1 MTAPRHPRRRG
12 GFTLLEVL
20 VALALAAVVAASLA
34 ALLVRVGR
42 TTADVG
48 VRTDRAQRA
57 GLAAALLR
65 GEVERAGRGQ
75 EAPGLTLTLQDGAPR
90 GDRVTVRYLAEAH
103 RVAPAEVDATFFAA
117 TDSAGRPNLYRKP
130 PDGVR
135 QPWLLGVEGVHV
147 VGAVSVDGRTRT
159 RAALSDGMELR
170 ALDLRVALYD
180 GEAVRLMAATR
191 RAGPVAV
198 DRPGG
203 TP

>member
-1 MTAPRHPRRRG
+1 MAL
-12 GFTLLEVL
+12 TLAV
-20 VALALAAVVAASLA
+20 VVAASMA

-48 VRTDRAQRA
+48 LRTDRTQRA

-65 GEVERAGRGQ
+65 GEIERAGRGQ
-75 EAPGLTLTLQDGAPR
+75 EAPGLTLTLQDGAHR

-135 QPWLLGVEGVHV
+135 QPWLLGVAGVHV
-147 VGAVSVDGRTRT
+147 VGAVSADGRTRT
-159 RAALSDGMELR
+159 RAALTDGTELR
-170 ALDLRVALYD
+170 ALDLRVSLSE
-180 GEAVRLMAATR
+180 GEDVRLTAATR
-191 RAGPVAV
+191 RAGPVV
-198 DRPGG
+198 VERPGG
-203 TP
+203 AP